1 MTKYRRR
8 LFIVL
13 SAAVLWSLLLGWFAF
28 HPHFL
33 NALGQQRTMWV
44 MISCLCGVVPIL
56 VYPRVAKRAPAMKM
70 TLTLFGGYV
79 VLISVTGIASF
90 AFDVHNKWTVGMEI
104 LAQALVFAALVISI
118 RQAIKNRR
126 EKTVDR
132 IS

>member
-1 MTKYRRR
+1 
-8 LFIVL
+8 
-13 SAAVLWSLLLGWFAF
+13 
-28 HPHFL
+28 
-33 NALGQQRTMWV
+33 
-44 MISCLCGVVPIL
+44 
-56 VYPRVAKRAPAMKM
+56 MKM